1 MEANPGLVEQL
12 RVVFNACDSDVDGK
26 ISLSELANMS
36 RNHVDGDD
44 HNNQVEQILEILNIG
59 DDGEAGGEAGDRIDF
74 QQFCQKMM
82 KVMAVN
88 SQDNDDKFDS
98 ETEDEKEEEK
108 EPLAALTMSELKR
121 MSMKHTGGST
131 IMMPEYFSP
140 TISDQGAFNENLKM
154 SFEKTRVSVTS
165 SPNYGSK
172 LIKRKPSQSRMTGN
186 IPLVNTSSEDEAEDS
201 FDRKIAQSL
210 SVARPMELQPP
221 PSQPHFLVRG
231 SSLRTTVK
239 IKQKSNPSSPNI
251 SASSSS
257 PRPSKS
263 MYPEES
269 DSSSRCSTSSES
281 SATNTP
287 SRRRNSHN
295 KSETKLMIHDLE
307 RKVEE
312 LADNAKSSA
321 SSNPILEEYESQSSG
336 VDSLKADLEEEISS
350 SMILARKHGE
360 ERLQNERRRHSEQMD
375 SMERERDLER
385 RNFQLRYEQ
394 MQEER
399 DSLKKE
405 VSGLKDKVGLL
416 NVEKNLLEEQMMET
430 VQHQAIKE
438 EENKEEEM
446 RRRDREEELLMTVKT
461 LSERVANQD
470 QQMAELKEDNI
481 LLKKQLKEMAIKE
494 TKTTSFRIFGGTGK
508 ENISNRIEDPQ
519 DIRSRLRLVEKQL
532 LEQVEANNQMKQ
544 YMGDVLVNVMTNNPQ
559 ILEKN
564 N

>member
-1 MEANPGLVEQL
+1 
-12 RVVFNACDSDVDGK
+12 
-26 ISLSELANMS
+26 
-36 RNHVDGDD
+36 
-44 HNNQVEQILEILNIG
+44 
-59 DDGEAGGEAGDRIDF
+59 
-74 QQFCQKMM
+74 
-82 KVMAVN
+82 
-88 SQDNDDKFDS
+88 
-98 ETEDEKEEEK
+98 
-108 EPLAALTMSELKR
+108 
-121 MSMKHTGGST
+121 
-131 IMMPEYFSP
+131 
-140 TISDQGAFNENLKM
+140 
-154 SFEKTRVSVTS
+154 
-165 SPNYGSK
+165 
-172 LIKRKPSQSRMTGN
+172 
-186 IPLVNTSSEDEAEDS
+186 
-201 FDRKIAQSL
+201 
-210 SVARPMELQPP
+210 
-221 PSQPHFLVRG
+221 
-231 SSLRTTVK
+231 
-239 IKQKSNPSSPNI
+239 
-251 SASSSS
+251 
-257 PRPSKS
+257 
-263 MYPEES
+263 
-269 DSSSRCSTSSES
+269 
-281 SATNTP
+281 
-287 SRRRNSHN
+287 
-295 KSETKLMIHDLE
+295 MIHDLE

-312 LADNAKSSA
+312 LADSAKSSA

-394 MQEER
+394 MQVER

-494 TKTTSFRIFGGTGK
+494 TKTASFRIFGGTGK

-519 DIRSRLRLVEKQL
+519 VESL
-532 LEQVEANNQMKQ
+532 LNNSH
-544 YMGDVLVNVMTNNPQ
+544 
-559 ILEKN
+559 II
-564 N
+564 